1 MVLAAAVGKLVG
13 DQLGLR
19 DGLVLGLIAGIVLAP
34 LVPRKRASCPTPGPS
49 APADRP
55 H

>member
-1 MVLAAAVGKLVG
+1 MVLAAAVGKLIG
-13 DQLGLR
+13 DQLELR

-34 LVPRKRASCPTPGPS
+34 LVPRKRASCARPGPE
-49 APADRP
+49 AGTERP